1 MPEGIAGA
9 VIGPISASNSVCRFF
24 HGSWPCA
31 QADTGAFWLRIRFLE
46 ASWFDGQAALICL
59 FTTGAFRH
67 GSASAWHGWAR

>member
-1 MPEGIAGA
+1 MVHGLARR
-9 VIGPISASNSVCRFF
+9 PI
-24 HGSWPCA
+24 
-31 QADTGAFWLRIRFLE
+31 AFWLRIRFLE